1 MNKQPLI
8 SVITATYN
16 AELLLEKTI
25 KSIVNQQYG
34 FVEYIII
41 DAASTDGT
49 LEIIEKYKNNILYFK
64 SEPDDGIYD
73 AWNKGIKIANGE
85 WIAFLGAG
93 DEYLPDALDNYVNC
107 INNIAYQE
115 PEYVSSNV
123 EIVKLDGTR
132 LYSIGTKWKWAK
144 FKNYLNVAHVG
155 SLHSRRLFDKY
166 GTYNTMYKI
175 VGDYELLLRAGPE
188 LKAAFV
194 PVVTAKMLFGG
205 TSVSKASIA
214 EVYKIKVNSKYFSPQ
229 KEFFKFQAG
238 LFKATIR
245 FFLFKL
251 GIFISIRK

>member
-49 LEIIEKYKNNILYFK
+49 LEIIEKYKNNIQYFK

-93 DEYLPDALDNYVNC
+93 DEYLPDALQNYVIG
-107 INNIAYQE
+107 INRANDDSLEFI
-115 PEYVSSNV
+115 SSMV
-123 EIVKLDGTR
+123 EIVNNQGNKL
-132 LYSIGTKWKWAK
+132 YHIGTKWEWPK
-144 FKNYLNVAHVG
+144 YLDYMNAAHVG
-155 SLHSRRLFDKY
+155 SLHSKKLFNKY
-166 GTYNTMYKI
+166 GEFNTSYKI
-175 VGDYELLLRAGPE
+175 SGDYELLLRPGPD
-188 LKAAFV
+188 LKAGFI

-205 TSVSKASIA
+205 MSASYKSLEEVFRIKLTSGYLSSTKVYGKYYLSI
-214 EVYKIKVNSKYFSPQ
+214 
-229 KEFFKFQAG
+229 
-238 LFKATIR
+238 FKAWARYT
-245 FFLFKL
+245 LYKM
-251 GIFISIRK
+251 GIYVSIRK